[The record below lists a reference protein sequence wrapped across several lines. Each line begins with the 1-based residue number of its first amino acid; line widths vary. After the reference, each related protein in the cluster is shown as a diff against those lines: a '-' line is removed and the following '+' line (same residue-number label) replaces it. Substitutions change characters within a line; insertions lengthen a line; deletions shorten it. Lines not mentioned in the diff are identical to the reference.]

1 MTREASD
8 LVLTDDN
15 FATIVRAVELGRA
28 SYDNI
33 RKYARFLIS
42 CNFDE
47 LLVIGTFAIL
57 GGLLGQNL
65 FPLPLLPAMILW
77 INLATDGA
85 PAVALSMDPPD
96 EDVMKRKPRKPTEGI
111 LHGMGAFII
120 TSFVLQSIGTI
131 LVFSL
136 EYYLF
141 PAHGFGTEETLAEA
155 RTAAF
160 VQAAFFELFVVWNCR
175 SETRSVWRMGRDAF
189 KNKYFVIAEIISIA
203 ATFGICYIPITAQM
217 FGLVPLTPTDLLY
230 VLAVASLGL
239 FVLPEL
245 VMRRKIWRWE

>member
-1 MTREASD
+1 
-8 LVLTDDN
+8 
-15 FATIVRAVELGRA
+15 
-28 SYDNI
+28 
-33 RKYARFLIS
+33 
-42 CNFDE
+42 
-47 LLVIGTFAIL
+47 
-57 GGLLGQNL
+57 
-65 FPLPLLPAMILW
+65 MILW

-96 EDVMKRKPRKPTEGI
+96 EDVMERQPRKPTEGI

-120 TSFVLQSIGTI
+120 ASFILQSIGTI
-131 LVFSL
+131 LVFAI

-155 RTAAF
+155 RTTAF

-189 KNKYFVIAEIISIA
+189 KNKFFVIAEIVSIA
-203 ATFGICYIPITAQM
+203 ATLGICYIPITAQM

-230 VLAVASLGL
+230 VLAVASWGL

-245 VMRRKIWRWE
+245 FMRRKVWRWK